1 MNKKNMLYA
10 FIKRIERHKLLTLF
24 IKNIF
29 DYDILYDYNYIFR
42 IIMGDEMVI
51 IDIYD
56 NVSRHRFNRYIFDF
70 DNKIKDIGCMNR
82 NNVFLT
88 YININHVID
97 SDNKLYKLA
106 YLFSLDSDK
115 MVDYATT
122 FLDNKLVEILKK

>member
-29 DYDILYDYNYIFR
+29 DYDVLYDYNYIFR
-42 IIMGDEMVI
+42 IIMEDEMVI

-70 DNKIKDIGCMNR
+70 DNKIKDISCMNR

>member
-1 MNKKNMLYA
+1 MNKKDMLYA
-10 FIKRIERHKLLTLF
+10 FIKRIESHKLLTLF

-29 DYDILYDYNYIFR
+29 DYDTLYDYNYIFR
-42 IIMGDEMVI
+42 IIVDDEMII

-56 NVSRHRFNRYIFDF
+56 NVSHHRFNRYIFDF
-70 DNKIKDIGCMNR
+70 DRKIKDIGSLNK

-88 YININHVID
+88 YININHVTD

-106 YLFSLDSDK
+106 YLFSLDNDK
-115 MVDYATT
+115 MLNYATT